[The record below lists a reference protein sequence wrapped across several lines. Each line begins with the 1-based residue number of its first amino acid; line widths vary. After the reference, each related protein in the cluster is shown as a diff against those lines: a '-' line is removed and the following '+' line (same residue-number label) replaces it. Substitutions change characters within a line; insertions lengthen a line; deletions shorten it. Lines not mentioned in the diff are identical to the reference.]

1 MRTIF
6 AGSGEF
12 AVPALRRLADRGG
25 DIAFVLT
32 QPSRQAG
39 RGRKMTP
46 TPVHRQAD
54 ELGLEV
60 IATHQANAPEIVER
74 IRRGEVRLG
83 VTAAFGQKIGSALL
97 EAPVAGWINLHASLL
112 PTYRGASPIHRVV
125 LDRGE
130 RTGVTVF
137 RLTERMDAG
146 PVLTS
151 RWTGI
156 NPEETTSELH
166 DRLAGIACDALG
178 AALPL
183 FENDIPE
190 GTPQDESK
198 ATPAPRLS
206 KSDGR
211 IDFSRPAE
219 VEAAHI
225 CGMWSWPGAT
235 CDFVSTAGRHER
247 VTLAR
252 ARVPELLPAASAL
265 PPGRIDDRYYVA
277 AGLGFVELL
286 EIKPQGG
293 RLMTWPDFVNGRHV
307 QPGDRFEAAV
317 MRDGPLPGGRGSV

>member
-6 AGSGEF
+6 AGSGDF
-12 AVPALRRLADRGG
+12 AVPALRRLAEEDG

-32 QPSRQAG
+32 QPARQAG

-46 TPVHRQAD
+46 TPVQTQAE

-60 IATHQANAPEIVER
+60 IATKKANAPEIVDR
-74 IRRGEVRLG
+74 IRRSEVRLG
-83 VTAAFGQKIGSALL
+83 VTAAFGQKIRPALL
-97 EAPVAGWINLHASLL
+97 EAPVGGWINLHASLL
-112 PTYRGASPIHRVV
+112 PAYRGASPIHRAV
-125 LDRGE
+125 LDRCE

-146 PVLTS
+146 PVLAT

-183 FENDIPE
+183 FEDDIPA
-190 GTPQDESK
+190 GTPQDETK
-198 ATPAPRLS
+198 TTPAPRLS
-206 KSDGR
+206 KDDGR

-235 CDFVSTAGRHER
+235 SFFVSAAGRRER

-252 ARVPELLPAASAL
+252 ARVPEMVAAAPALA
-265 PPGRIDDRYYVA
+265 PGQIDDRYYVA
-277 AGLGFVELL
+277 AGSGFVELL
-286 EIKPQGG
+286 EIKPQAG

-307 QPGDRFEAAV
+307 QPGDRFEAPAAG
-317 MRDGPLPGGRGSV
+317 D

>member
-112 PTYRGASPIHRVV
+112 PTYRGGLAHPP
-125 LDRGE
+125 G
-130 RTGVTVF
+130 G
-137 RLTERMDAG
+137 AG
-146 PVLTS
+146 P
-151 RWTGI
+151 G
-156 NPEETTSELH
+156 
-166 DRLAGIACDALG
+166 
-178 AALPL
+178 
-183 FENDIPE
+183 
-190 GTPQDESK
+190 
-198 ATPAPRLS
+198 
-206 KSDGR
+206 
-211 IDFSRPAE
+211 
-219 VEAAHI
+219 
-225 CGMWSWPGAT
+225 
-235 CDFVSTAGRHER
+235 
-247 VTLAR
+247 
-252 ARVPELLPAASAL
+252 
-265 PPGRIDDRYYVA
+265 
-277 AGLGFVELL
+277 
-286 EIKPQGG
+286 
-293 RLMTWPDFVNGRHV
+293 
-307 QPGDRFEAAV
+307 
-317 MRDGPLPGGRGSV
+317 